1 MMLMKLELI
10 EGVVVKRPSRHVKTP
25 YVADVQVKDQ
35 VYDQVKGYEIL
46 AHSPSLGC
54 AGLSDTDAIVLME
67 AVARDGNKCSHT
79 ICLSIKDTQII
90 GINPKIAENLVESA
104 LTKNCLSTLRNVR
117 KYNRETT
124 IRVNGHVD
132 SRFDYAGFD
141 EQGRTFI
148 MEVKVVPLADYENM
162 APKERAKMDF
172 SGRESSSKVAYF
184 PEGYRK
190 KVGEP
195 VSPRALKHI
204 RELTWIRRNTQVRTI
219 MCYVIQRTDVDRFQP
234 SVNDPEYRS
243 AFYEAVEAGVE
254 VITLVVQWTRDGA
267 AYFVRDDLPVVGV
280 KYQINNILTN
290 IQMNSVE
297 LFMKFISK
305 NTDSRIVLL
314 RQLSVVKWLFSD
326 LSFLPEIEK
335 KNKTADDIKYKL
347 LEDKW
352 GQDIMKMRRPDLALD
367 KQWTNR
373 FGEYICEEIYTLLG
387 KVVSKPTKKENKQPD
402 WEIED
407 AILEAK
413 TQTFYTSGT
422 AGEKILG
429 CPFKYSEIPDLYG
442 KPLKILCMGGA
453 EKVCR
458 ESYGN
463 LPGPKCSAQKNKHL
477 DFWKS
482 QGIEY
487 VGATDLIRQLCS

>member
-1 MMLMKLELI
+1 MLMKLELV
-10 EGVVVKRPSRHVKTP
+10 EGLVVKRPSRHVKTP
-25 YVADVQVKDQ
+25 YVADVQMKDQ
-35 VYDQVKGYEIL
+35 MKGDQSTEIL

-54 AGLSDTDAIVLME
+54 AGLADANAVVLME
-67 AVARDGNKCSHT
+67 AVVRDSNKCSHT
-79 ICLSIKDTQII
+79 ICLSIQDTQII

-104 LTKNCLSTLRNVR
+104 LTKNCLSILRNVR

-124 IRVNGHVD
+124 IRVDGHVD

-172 SGRESSSKVAYF
+172 SGRAPSSKVAYF

-267 AYFVRDDLPVVGV
+267 AYFVRDDLRVVGV
-280 KYQINNILTN
+280 KYQ
-290 IQMNSVE
+290 
-297 LFMKFISK
+297 K
-305 NTDSRIVLL
+305 
-314 RQLSVVKWLFSD
+314 
-326 LSFLPEIEK
+326 
-335 KNKTADDIKYKL
+335 
-347 LEDKW
+347 
-352 GQDIMKMRRPDLALD
+352 
-367 KQWTNR
+367 
-373 FGEYICEEIYTLLG
+373 
-387 KVVSKPTKKENKQPD
+387 
-402 WEIED
+402 
-407 AILEAK
+407 
-413 TQTFYTSGT
+413 
-422 AGEKILG
+422 
-429 CPFKYSEIPDLYG
+429 
-442 KPLKILCMGGA
+442 
-453 EKVCR
+453 
-458 ESYGN
+458 
-463 LPGPKCSAQKNKHL
+463 
-477 DFWKS
+477 
-482 QGIEY
+482 
-487 VGATDLIRQLCS
+487 